1 MVLFFQWFSSLLLF
15 LYTNI
20 SLLFFPSKFSF
31 QKPNCV
37 TQSPWYGM
45 LCKLNGWMYK
55 HTCIYRWKRI
65 YWRIR
70 KTVISRIPMDIVCA
84 YLYMWVSDRLLKNY
98 IFYGFGWCVVYL
110 VKFFICSFSPRA
122 HFNSFRFVHISNV
135 YASSRPSSVFIY
147 AHPEVQNQRPY
158 GVSKRKKKQPC
169 INWKKIFSKVWS

>member
-1 MVLFFQWFSSLLLF
+1 MVFVVVVVFVYKYLSVV
-15 LYTNI
+15 
-20 SLLFFPSKFSF
+20 FSF
-31 QKPNCV
+31 EILIPK
-37 TQSPWYGM
+37 TQLRNTISMVWHVVQAKWVNVQTY
-45 LCKLNGWMYK
+45 
-55 HTCIYRWKRI
+55 IYRWKRI

-158 GVSKRKKKQPC
+158 GVNETNKKKATMHQLE
-169 INWKKIFSKVWS
+169 KIFSKVWS